1 MRLGSGG
8 DGHGGIIRRTDL
20 EAFRE
25 DLLMSDRPDM
35 REALRI
41 TPGTRVRLAK
51 RDLGETFGWDKET
64 AEPETAR
71 QLDRLTELQ
80 DRFWAEAKR
89 AVLVVLQGID
99 AAGKDGTIK
108 KVMTAFNPQGS
119 PVTSFKVPSAEEL
132 AHDYLWR
139 VHKAMPRKG
148 EIGIFNRSH
157 YEEVL
162 VVRVHELVPRA
173 VWAGRYDQ
181 INAFER
187 HLVANGTTVV
197 KFFLAI
203 DKDEQRERFQSRYDD
218 PTKRWKFSMGDL
230 EERKRWDA
238 YQAAFDDALSKT
250 STDDAPWYVIPAN
263 RKWFR
268 NLAVATILAD
278 TIADLRPRYP
288 PVADDVPADL
298 VIE

>member
-1 MRLGSGG
+1 MASRVDLRDALVVRPGS
-8 DGHGGIIRRTDL
+8 
-20 EAFRE
+20 
-25 DLLMSDRPDM
+25 
-35 REALRI
+35 
-41 TPGTRVRLAK
+41 RVRLER
-51 RDLGETFGWDKET
+51 RDHGETHGWDKPG
-64 AEPETAR
+64 AAPELER
-71 QLDRLTELQ
+71 QLTRLADLQ

-89 AVLVVLQGID
+89 SVLVVLQGID
-99 AAGKDGTIK
+99 AAGKDGTIN
-108 KVMTAFNPQGS
+108 KVMEAFNPQGC

-139 VHKAMPRKG
+139 VHQKVPRKG

-157 YEEVL
+157 YEDVL
-162 VVRVHELVPRA
+162 VVRVHDLVPRK
-173 VWAGRYDQ
+173 VWSARYDQ
-181 INAFER
+181 INDFER
-187 HLVANGTTVV
+187 LLADNGTTIV

-203 DKDEQRERFQSRYDD
+203 DRDEQRERFQARFDD

-230 EERKRWDA
+230 AERKLWDD

-250 STDDAPWYVIPAN
+250 STAAAPWYVIPAN

-268 NLAVATILAD
+268 DLAVATILAD
-278 TIADLRPRYP
+278 TIAGLKPAYP

>member
-1 MRLGSGG
+1 MARPP
-8 DGHGGIIRRTDL
+8 DL
-20 EAFRE
+20 RA
-25 DLLMSDRPDM
+25 S
-35 REALRI
+35 LRA
-41 TPGTRVRLAK
+41 TPGTRVRLSQ
-51 RDLGETFGWDKET
+51 RDQSETFGWDKVA

-71 QLDRLTELQ
+71 QLERLTDLQ
-80 DRFWAEAKR
+80 DRLWAEAKR

-119 PVTSFKVPSAEEL
+119 PVTSFKVPSVEEL

-157 YEEVL
+157 YEDVL
-162 VVRVHELVPRA
+162 VVRVHELVPRK
-173 VWAGRYDQ
+173 VWAERYDQ

-187 HLVANGTTVV
+187 HLADNGTTIV

-203 DKDEQRERFQSRYDD
+203 DKDEQRERFQARYDD

-230 EERKRWDA
+230 DERKLWDA

-250 STDDAPWYVIPAN
+250 STDAAPWYVIPAN

-268 NLAVATILAD
+268 NLAVASILAD
-278 TIADLRPRYP
+278 TIAGLKPAYP
-288 PVADDVPADL
+288 PVASDVPPDL

>member
-1 MRLGSGG
+1 
-8 DGHGGIIRRTDL
+8 
-20 EAFRE
+20 
-25 DLLMSDRPDM
+25 MSDFR
-35 REALRI
+35 RELRVD
-41 TPGTRVRLAK
+41 PGTRVRLAK
-51 RDLGETFGWDKET
+51 RDLGETLGWDKAR
-64 AEPETAR
+64 AEPATSR
-71 QLDRLTELQ
+71 QLDRLADLQ

-157 YEEVL
+157 YEDVL
-162 VVRVHELVPRA
+162 VVRVHDLVPKA
-173 VWAGRYDQ
+173 VWSKRYDE

-187 HLVANGTTVV
+187 HLAANGTTIV

-203 DKDEQRERFQSRYDD
+203 DREEQRERFQARYDD

-230 EERKRWDA
+230 DERKRWDD

-250 STDDAPWYVIPAN
+250 STDVAPWYVIPAN

-268 NLAVATILAD
+268 NLAVATILAE
-278 TIADLRPRYP
+278 TLAELKPAYP
-288 PVADDVPADL
+288 PVAADVPADL